1 MRRLLWLLI
10 LLGLAGAGT
19 AAYVY
24 YNDRPAPLNYVTSR
38 VERGQIAAT
47 VNATGTVNAVVTVQV
62 GSQITGRIQ
71 QLFADFNTAV
81 REDQIIA
88 QIDPALFEARVS
100 QVRAALSN
108 ARAAVRVAEATV
120 ENTRATVE
128 TAQANTKSAQA
139 NIERAQVAVVDA
151 QRTLERR
158 QGLAQRSLTPQSELD
173 TAQTAYDSAVAQLKA
188 TEAQYDAVQGQA
200 KSARA
205 QLRLTEAQHAAAV
218 AQVEQAQAA
227 LQVAELDLSHTTIRS
242 PVNGIV
248 IARNVDVGQTVAAS
262 LQAPTLFLIAQD
274 LTRMQVNT
282 NVSEAD
288 IGKIREGQTA
298 TFTVD
303 AYADSTFTGKVV
315 QVRNAPI
322 TVQNVVTYD
331 AVVEV
336 ANPQAQLRPGMTAN
350 VSFIIAKRDEVLKVP
365 NAALRFQPD
374 GAGPP
379 TGAPESGGEV
389 ARGDRGQAL
398 QQRLT
403 AALTLTSEQR
413 AQLEDILQ
421 KSRQQGLRLR
431 EQGLSEE
438 NLRVGRRELQTQTR
452 AKIRS
457 ILTDT
462 QRQKYEEMAQALD
475 RQREEARLQG
485 RPGRVWR
492 RQADGILQPLVLRLG
507 ISDEAFT
514 EVVAGELQEG
524 QEVITGILATA
535 KRSTSTP
542 TSTPPGFGQRAF

>member
-1 MRRLLWLLI
+1 LFI
-10 LLGLAGAGT
+10 LLALAGASI
-19 AAYVY
+19 AAYIY
-24 YNDRPAPLNYVTSR
+24 YHDRPVPLHYVTAR

-71 QLFADFNTAV
+71 QLFVDFNTAV
-81 REDQIIA
+81 QEGQIIA
-88 QIDPALFEARVS
+88 QIDPALFNARVS
-100 QVRAALSN
+100 QGRAALSN
-108 ARAAVRVAEATV
+108 VRAAVRVAEATV

-139 NIERAQVAVVDA
+139 NIERARVALVDA

-173 TAQTAYDSAVAQLKA
+173 TAQAAYDSAVAQLKA
-188 TEAQYDAVQGQA
+188 AEAQYEAVQGQL

-274 LTRMQVNT
+274 LTHMQVNT

-288 IGKIREGQTA
+288 IGKIRAGQTA

-303 AYADSTFTGKVV
+303 AYADSTFTGTVA
-315 QVRNAPI
+315 QVRNSPI

-336 ANPQAQLRPGMTAN
+336 SNPQGLLRPGMTAN
-350 VSFIIAKRDEVLKVP
+350 VSFIIARRDEILKVP

-374 GAGPP
+374 GAGPA
-379 TGAPESGGEV
+379 TGAAEGGEA
-389 ARGDRGQAL
+389 ARGDRTQAL

-403 AALTLTSEQR
+403 AVLTLTHEQQ
-413 AQLEDILQ
+413 AQLADILQ

-431 EQGLSEE
+431 EQGLSED
-438 NLRVGRRELQTQTR
+438 NLRAARRELQTQAR

-462 QRQKYEEMAQALD
+462 QRQKYEEMVQTLD
-475 RQREEARLQG
+475 RQREEARSQG
-485 RPGRVWR
+485 RPGRVWI
-492 RQADGILQPLVLRLG
+492 RQDGGAPQPLMLKLG
-507 ISDEAFT
+507 ISDEVFT
-514 EVVAGELQEG
+514 EVVAGELHEG
-524 QEVITGILATA
+524 QEVITGLLSAA

-542 TSTPPGFGQRAF
+542 PGFGRRAF

>member
-1 MRRLLWLLI
+1 
-10 LLGLAGAGT
+10 
-19 AAYVY
+19 
-24 YNDRPAPLNYVTSR
+24 

-62 GSQITGRIQ
+62 GSQVTGRIQ

-81 REDQIIA
+81 REDQVIA
-88 QIDPALFEARVS
+88 QIEPALFEARVS
-100 QVRAALSN
+100 QGRAGLSN

-139 NIERAQVAVVDA
+139 NIERARVALADA
-151 QRTLERR
+151 RRTLERR
-158 QGLAQRSLTPQSELD
+158 QGLVNRSLTPQSDLD

-188 TEAQYDAVQGQA
+188 AEAQDEAVQGQL

-288 IGKIREGQTA
+288 IGKIRAGQTA

-303 AYADSTFTGKVV
+303 AYAERTFTGTVA

-336 ANPQAQLRPGMTAN
+336 SNPQGLLRPGMTAN
-350 VSFIIAKRDEVLKVP
+350 VSFIIAKREAVLKVP

-374 GAGPP
+374 GAEPA
-379 TGAPESGGEV
+379 TGAAEGGGEA
-389 ARGDRGQAL
+389 ARGDRAQAL

-403 AALTLTSEQR
+403 AALVLTSEQQT
-413 AQLEDILQ
+413 QLEDILQ
-421 KSRQQGLRLR
+421 KSRQQGMRLR

-438 NLRVGRRELQTQTR
+438 NLRAGRRELQMQTR
-452 AKIRS
+452 AKIHG

-462 QRQKYEEMAQALD
+462 QRQKYEEMVKALD
-475 RQREEARLQG
+475 RQREEMRPQG
-485 RPGRVWR
+485 RPGRVWM
-492 RQADGILQPLVLRLG
+492 RQADGTPQPLVLRLG

-514 EVVAGELQEG
+514 EVVTGDVHEG
-524 QEVITGILATA
+524 QEVITGLLAAA

-542 TSTPPGFGQRAF
+542 PGFGRRAF

>member
-24 YNDRPAPLNYVTSR
+24 YNDRPTPLHYVTAR

-81 REDQIIA
+81 REGQIIA

-139 NIERAQVAVVDA
+139 NIERARVALVDA

-188 TEAQYDAVQGQA
+188 TEAQYEAMQGQL
-200 KSARA
+200 KSTRA

-227 LQVAELDLSHTTIRS
+227 LQVAELDLSHATIRS

-303 AYADSTFTGKVV
+303 AYADSTFTGTVA

-365 NAALRFQPD
+365 SAALRFQPD

-379 TGAPESGGEV
+379 TGAAEGGGEA

-403 AALTLTSEQR
+403 AALTLTSEQQ
-413 AQLEDILQ
+413 AQLEDLLQ
-421 KSRQQGLRLR
+421 KSRQQSLRLR

-438 NLRVGRRELQTQTR
+438 NLRAGRRELQTQTR

-457 ILTDT
+457 ILTDP
-462 QRQKYEEMAQALD
+462 QRQKYEELVQTLD

-485 RPGRVWR
+485 RPGRVWM
-492 RQADGILQPLVLRLG
+492 RQADGVPQPLVLRLG

-514 EVVAGELQEG
+514 EVVAGELHEG
-524 QEVITGILATA
+524 QEVITGTLAAA
-535 KRSTSTP
+535 KRSTFTP
-542 TSTPPGFGQRAF
+542 TTTPPGFGQRAF